1 MKITLPQTMPSFEI
15 KEIHGSEE
23 LVTKS
28 DRHPVC
34 DVSIDF
40 CEESH
45 KYYLNAGDV
54 MQTLL
59 SVTQL
64 VGHYTNGFDA
74 EKVAKEQAKRKG
86 ITEAEIKLEWND
98 AARLGTRVHANMEH
112 MMNGKPPPIKP
123 DTMRERQIMAAGWDA
138 MQAIKNAGWI
148 PLAAEKM
155 VLGLAWKLAGTID
168 AIFRR
173 GNEVMLVDWKTN
185 KAIRKSGFNGAKMLK
200 PVQWL
205 DDCEFIKYS
214 LQLNLYERIL
224 IMEGYLPSVSETR
237 KQLVHLTPDGFK
249 VIQVEK
255 MHEAEIIVLDYLVN
269 DWFSEQPPF

>member
-1 MKITLPQTMPSFEI
+1 MA
-15 KEIHGSEE
+15 
-23 LVTKS
+23 
-28 DRHPVC
+28 R
-34 DVSIDF
+34 
-40 CEESH
+40 
-45 KYYLNAGDV
+45 
-54 MQTLL
+54 
-59 SVTQL
+59 
-64 VGHYTNGFDA
+64 
-74 EKVAKEQAKRKG
+74 AKKG

-138 MQAIKNAGWI
+138 MQAIKNAEWI

-249 VIQVEK
+249 VIQVKKCMRLKLSCLIIWSTTGFRNNHLFENMK
-255 MHEAEIIVLDYLVN
+255 YLSVCSGIEAASVAWKDLGWEAVG
-269 DWFSEQPPF
+269 FSEIEPFPCAVLEHRFPDVKNYGDMTKYKV

>member
-54 MQTLL
+54 MQTLP

-112 MMNGKPPPIKP
+112 MMNGKPPIKP
-123 DTMRERQIMAAGWDA
+123 DTCE
-138 MQAIKNAGWI
+138 NA
-148 PLAAEKM
+148 
-155 VLGLAWKLAGTID
+155 
-168 AIFRR
+168 
-173 GNEVMLVDWKTN
+173 
-185 KAIRKSGFNGAKMLK
+185 KS
-200 PVQWL
+200 WRL
-205 DDCEFIKYS
+205 DGCNAS
-214 LQLNLYERIL
+214 N
-224 IMEGYLPSVSETR
+224 
-237 KQLVHLTPDGFK
+237 
-249 VIQVEK
+249 
-255 MHEAEIIVLDYLVN
+255 
-269 DWFSEQPPF
+269 